1 MMLWDYFFNQTK
13 NKGKK
18 KKNIYFEKSETEGTG
33 KYFRKP
39 EAGI

>member
-18 KKNIYFEKSETEGTG
+18 KKKYFEKSETEGTG